1 MEDILYKFG
10 ATLQSSY
17 VEMPDWID
25 IHDKYGIWVD
35 CIAVY
40 KIEVS
45 EKEMDVKS
53 SPLKE
58 S

>member
-10 ATLQSSY
+10 AIFLSSD

-25 IHDKYGIWVD
+25 IHDKYGIYID
-35 CIAVY
+35 SIDVY

-45 EKEMDVKS
+45 EKEVDVKS
-53 SPLKE
+53 SLFKE

>member
-10 ATLQSSY
+10 AILLSSD

-25 IHDKYGIWVD
+25 IHDKYGIYID
-35 CIAVY
+35 SIDVY

-45 EKEMDVKS
+45 EKEVDVKS
-53 SPLKE
+53 SLLIE

>member
-10 ATLQSSY
+10 TTLQSSD

-35 CIAVY
+35 CILVS

-45 EKEMDVKS
+45 EKEMDDKS

>member
-10 ATLQSSY
+10 ATLQSSD
-17 VEMPDWID
+17 VEMPDLID
-25 IHDKYGIWVD
+25 IHDKYGFWID
-35 CIAVY
+35 CIDVY

-53 SPLKE
+53 SLFKE